1 MRKSRL
7 LCLAAALLCL
17 LTLGGTALAAEVAC
31 DAQYCFSPSDF
42 SQEDALQ
49 GICITGLPDP
59 ATGTVMLNNRVLR
72 TGDILTQSQLTQMVF
87 CPLWAESDTQA
98 CVTYLPIFENR
109 VAPAATMTI
118 AIKGKKDNAP
128 VAEDFA
134 LETYKNLPIKG
145 NLKVSDPEEQPMTYT
160 LVRSSKRGEVT
171 VNNDGSFIYTPKK
184 NKVGVDSFTYTAA
197 DPAGNVS
204 REATVTIQILKPT
217 DSRQYSDT
225 VADDCRFSAEWLKNT
240 GLFVGEQ
247 VAGTDCFYPE
257 KAVTR
262 GEFLSMVI
270 NLLDIPTQE
279 VSTDHLPSDTPQW
292 LKPYLAAALR
302 SGLTAGL
309 PENEDGSFQADAPI
323 TGAEAAVMLQN
334 ALDLNISQETL
345 EAQETMAQAE
355 NEAVPAWAAVSMT
368 AMTDHGITQLTAEP
382 MTRSQMAQVLY
393 QVSQLA
399 LDAPGMQVI
408 RMQQS

>member
-7 LCLAAALLCL
+7 FCLVAMLCCL
-17 LTLGGTALAAEVAC
+17 LTLGGAVLAAEVEC
-31 DAQYCFSPSDF
+31 DAQYCFSAADF
-42 SQEDALQ
+42 SQEEALR
-49 GICITGLPDP
+49 GICITALPDP
-59 ATGTVMLNNRVLR
+59 STGTVMLGNRVLR
-72 TGDILTQSQLTQMVF
+72 KGDILTESQLTQMVF
-87 CPLWAESDTQA
+87 CPLWAEEDTQA
-98 CVTYLPIFENR
+98 SVTYLPIFENR
-109 VAPAATMTI
+109 VAPATTMSI

-128 VAEDFA
+128 VAEDFT
-134 LETYKNLPIKG
+134 LETYKNLPAQGK
-145 NLKVSDPEEQPMTYT
+145 LKVADPEEQAMTYT
-160 LVRSSKRGEVT
+160 LVRSPKRGQVT
-171 VNNDGSFIYTPKK
+171 FHEDGSFTYAPKK

-217 DSRQYSDT
+217 DSRQYTDT
-225 VADDCRFSAEWLKNT
+225 VSDACRFSAEWLRNT

-247 VAGTDCFYPE
+247 VAGADCFYPE
-257 KAVTR
+257 KTVTR

-279 VSTDHLPSDTPQW
+279 VSVEALPTDTPQW

-309 PENEDGSFQADAPI
+309 PESEDGSFQADAPI

-334 ALDLNISQETL
+334 ALDLSISQQTL
-345 EAQETMAQAE
+345 ESQQTMAQTE
-355 NEAVPAWAAVSMT
+355 EDAVPAWAEVSMT
-368 AMTDHGITQLTAEP
+368 AMSDHGITLLTAKP

-399 LDAPGMQVI
+399 LEAPGMQVI
-408 RMQQS
+408 RMQQ

>member
-7 LCLAAALLCL
+7 LCLTAALCCL
-17 LTLGGTALAAEVAC
+17 LTLGGAALAAEVEC
-31 DAQYCFSPSDF
+31 DAQYCFSVGDF
-42 SQEDALQ
+42 SQEEALR

-59 ATGTVMLNNRVLR
+59 STGTVMLDNRVLR
-72 TGDILTQSQLTQMVF
+72 TGDILTEGQLAQMVF
-87 CPLWAESDTQA
+87 CPLWAEEDTQA
-98 CVTYLPIFENR
+98 TVTYLPIFENR
-109 VAPAATMTI
+109 VAPVATMTI

-128 VAEDFA
+128 VAEDFT
-134 LETYKNLPIKG
+134 LETYKNLPAQG
-145 NLKVSDPEEQPMTYT
+145 MLKVSDPEEQAMTYT
-160 LVRSSKRGEVT
+160 MVRAPKRGEVAM
-171 VNNDGSFIYTPKK
+171 NPDGSFTYTPKK

-217 DSRQYSDT
+217 DSRQYTDT
-225 VADDCRFSAEWLKNT
+225 AADACRFSAEWLKNT

-279 VSTDHLPSDTPQW
+279 VSSESVPSDTPQW

-309 PENEDGSFQADAPI
+309 PESEDGSFQADAPI

-334 ALDLNISQETL
+334 ALDLSISQQTL
-345 EAQETMAQAE
+345 ETKEAMAQEE
-355 NEAVPAWAAVSMT
+355 NDAVPAWAAVSMT
-368 AMTDHGITQLTAEP
+368 AMTDHGITQLTTEP

-399 LDAPGMQVI
+399 LEAPGMQVI

>member
-7 LCLAAALLCL
+7 LCLATALCCL
-17 LTLGGTALAAEVAC
+17 LTLGGATLAAEVEC
-31 DAQYCFSPSDF
+31 DAQYCFSAGDF
-42 SQEDALQ
+42 SQEEALR
-49 GICITGLPDP
+49 GICITGLPAP
-59 ATGTVMLNNRVLR
+59 ETGTVMLDNRVLR
-72 TGDILTQSQLTQMVF
+72 TGDILTEGQISQMVF
-87 CPLWAESDTQA
+87 CPLWAEADTQA
-98 CVTYLPIFENR
+98 TVTYLPIFENR
-109 VAPAATMTI
+109 VAPTATMTI

-128 VAEDFA
+128 VAEDFT
-134 LETYKNLPIKG
+134 LETYKNLPAQGK
-145 NLKVSDPEEQPMTYT
+145 LKVSDPEEQSMTYT
-160 LVRSSKRGEVT
+160 LVRAPKRGEVT
-171 VNNDGSFIYTPKK
+171 IHSDGTFTYTPKK

-204 REATVTIQILKPT
+204 REATATIQILKPT
-217 DSRQYSDT
+217 DSRQYTDT
-225 VADDCRFSAEWLKNT
+225 AADVCRFSAEWLRNT

-247 VAGTDCFYPE
+247 VAGADCFYPE
-257 KAVTR
+257 KEVSR

-270 NLLDIPTQE
+270 NLLDIPTQA
-279 VSTDHLPSDTPQW
+279 VSLESVPADTPQW

-309 PENEDGSFQADAPI
+309 PESEDGSFQADAPI

-334 ALDLNISQETL
+334 ALDLSISQQTL
-345 EAQETMAQAE
+345 ETQEAMAQDE

-368 AMTDHGITQLTAEP
+368 AMNDHGITQLTTEP

-408 RMQQS
+408 RMQQ